1 MTIKSETGQHSC
13 DVLLQ
18 KYMCINLCDKVLQ
31 LQAVSHNNGQT
42 KSSHSAFSFSSVQC
56 ATQCL
61 QVKSHQSASAFNCQN
76 LTMRDL
82 LFHFLCSPS
91 VTLQHQLSLSVF
103 ERFQLSLSVFESFL
117 PAVMQSHRISH
128 VRLSFCVVAGSL
140 YRWMGV
146 DEKAPWLRLRVC
158 GCE

>member
-1 MTIKSETGQHSC
+1 MTIFVTLRQLRVRLDSIRNSC
-13 DVLLQ
+13 YVLLQ

-42 KSSHSAFSFSSVQC
+42 KSSHSAFFFSSVQC

-76 LTMRDL
+76 LTMRDV

-103 ERFQLSLSVFESFL
+103 ERFA

-146 DEKAPWLRLRVC
+146 DEKAQWLGLRVC